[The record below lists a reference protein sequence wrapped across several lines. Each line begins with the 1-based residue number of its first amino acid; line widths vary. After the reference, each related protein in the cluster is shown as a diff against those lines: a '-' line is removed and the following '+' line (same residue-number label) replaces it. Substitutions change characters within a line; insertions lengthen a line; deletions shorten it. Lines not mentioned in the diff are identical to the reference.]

1 MTPIKQIEEELTA
14 KGNNRLLNKIR
25 WDFFYLTLMV
35 YFLLL
40 LLHELLSSR
49 TDLLI

>member
-1 MTPIKQIEEELTA
+1 MTPKQIEEELTA

-35 YFLLL
+35 F
-40 LLHELLSSR
+40 SFV
-49 TDLLI
+49 TVA